1 VLFRRVFDPALR
13 GTGAADLDPSGGDD
27 VEKVLY
33 KVVGI
38 LGGVVAAKLGR
49 SAVEKAWM
57 RTHNGEDPPR
67 NPAVP
72 GTSWNDAVMWAVAS
86 GIAAGIARLLATKG
100 AASAW
105 AKGTGHLPPGLEE
118 VGN

>member
-1 VLFRRVFDPALR
+1 
-13 GTGAADLDPSGGDD
+13 
-27 VEKVLY
+27 VEKLLY
-33 KVVGI
+33 KLIGI
-38 LGGVVAAKLGR
+38 LGGVIAAKTAR
-49 SAVEKAWM
+49 TVIEKVWQ
-57 RTHNGEDPPR
+57 RTHSGAEPPR

-72 GTSWNDAVMWAVAS
+72 GTSWNDAILWAVAS

-100 AASAW
+100 AAEVW

>member
-1 VLFRRVFDPALR
+1 MGTALA
-13 GTGAADLDPSGGDD
+13 GISSAQAAVELEDR

-33 KVVGI
+33 KLLGI
-38 LGGVVAAKLGR
+38 LGGVVAAKMAR
-49 SAVEKAWM
+49 VVVEKIWAA
-57 RTHNGEDPPR
+57 THDGAEPPR

-72 GTSWNDAVMWAVAS
+72 GTGWNDAVMWAVAS

-100 AASAW
+100 AASVW

>member
-1 VLFRRVFDPALR
+1 MQLVLHPDQEER
-13 GTGAADLDPSGGDD
+13 
-27 VEKVLY
+27 VEKLLY
-33 KVVGI
+33 KLVGI
-38 LGGVVAAKLGR
+38 LGGVVAAKLAR
-49 SAVEKAWM
+49 STAEKVWK
-57 RTHNGEDPPR
+57 RTHQGTEPPR

-72 GTSWNDAVMWAVAS
+72 GTSWNEAVMWAVAS
-86 GIAAGIARLLATKG
+86 GVAAGIARLLATKG